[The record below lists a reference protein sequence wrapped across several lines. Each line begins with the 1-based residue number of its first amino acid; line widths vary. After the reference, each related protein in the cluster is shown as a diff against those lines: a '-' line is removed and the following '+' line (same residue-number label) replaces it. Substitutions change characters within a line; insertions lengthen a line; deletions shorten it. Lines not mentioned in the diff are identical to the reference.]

1 MGKHDDKTAIGG
13 KSLQFPPTPWTRL
26 LDPSLRRIMLEQLSA
41 RYWKPLYFCLRR
53 KGFSNDQAK
62 DLTQGFFSEVVLVSR
77 LVQNADR
84 AKGKFRTLLLTALDR
99 YTAGG
104 QRKGNRPALTI
115 REGDVPS
122 AEMPPELP
130 NDPIEAFDYAW
141 ASTLLE
147 DVLEELAGQCR
158 RDGKSGHWKIFCAR
172 VLEPILA
179 DSKKPSLA
187 EICAEY
193 RIASKTKA
201 SNMIVTVKR
210 RFQSILRRRLRQ
222 TVASGAEVEGAIRE
236 LLEIFSKRRA
246 RF

>member
-1 MGKHDDKTAIGG
+1 MGEYDDRTAIGG

-41 RYWKPLYFCLRR
+41 RYWKPLYFYLRR
-53 KGFSNDQAK
+53 KGFSNEQAK
-62 DLTQGFFSEVVLVSR
+62 DLTQGFFSEVVLDSR
-77 LVQNADR
+77 LVQRADR

-99 YTAGG
+99 YAAGS
-104 QRKGNRPALTI
+104 QRKDRRPALTI
-115 REGDVPS
+115 REGEVPS
-122 AEMPPELP
+122 AEIPPEVP
-130 NDPIEAFDYAW
+130 NEPVEAFNYAW

-158 RDGKSGHWKIFCAR
+158 RDGKGVYWKVFCAR

-187 EICAEY
+187 EICTKY
-193 RIASKTKA
+193 GIASAAKA
-201 SNMIVTVKR
+201 SNMIATVKR
-210 RFQSILRRRLRQ
+210 RFQSILKRRLRQ
-222 TVASGAEVEGAIRE
+222 TVASGAEVEGAIQE